1 MSGLD
6 IFALVVL
13 VILVIMVVAIWVFL
27 SMMPG
32 KIAKKR
38 QHPQAEAITVCGW
51 LGGLTLGIL
60 WPVAFV
66 WAYTKPGNLWSS
78 TPVGEG
84 GQEGSSAVVAE
95 LHERIEA
102 LEAVLQAAPN
112 QRGGSDS

>member
-6 IFALVVL
+6 IFALIVLVVL
-13 VILVIMVVAIWVFL
+13 VLMVVGIWVFL

-38 QHPQAEAITVCGW
+38 QHPQAEAINVCGW

-66 WAYTKPGNLWSS
+66 WAYTKPRDVLSS
-78 TPVGEG
+78 APAGEG
-84 GQEGSSAVVAE
+84 GQETPSTNVAE
-95 LHERIEA
+95 LTNRIEA
-102 LEAVLQAAPN
+102 LEGALRTAPN
-112 QRGGSDS
+112 RRGGSES

>member
-6 IFALVVL
+6 IFALIVLVVL
-13 VILVIMVVAIWVFL
+13 LLTVVGIWLFL

-38 QHPQAEAITVCGW
+38 QHPQAEAINVCGW

-66 WAYTKPGNLWSS
+66 WAFAKPFAVWSS
-78 TPVGEG
+78 SPAAKGE
-84 GQEGSSAVVAE
+84 QEALSVAVAE
-95 LHERIEA
+95 LSKRIETLEDA
-102 LEAVLQAAPN
+102 LRTTPN
-112 QRGGSDS
+112 QRGGSAS